1 LNGWQKF
8 NVEEGA
14 FVGRTMEG
22 SLNSFLCTTSEW
34 GDFEL
39 EVETT
44 VGPVTNQGIQFRTST
59 RPVTLQGGRGGVDGQ
74 AGRIYGLQAEVRR
87 FYPGQQ
93 TTGLLYGEGMLTGWF
108 SSPDK
113 WTTNGHHFFIDEG
126 WNKMRIVARGPHIQ
140 TWVNGHPVEDLVNEE
155 LYKAHP
161 KGSIGLQIHGLTGRE
176 PGFKENGLDLS
187 VPSVMKWRNI
197 RIRPL

>member
-1 LNGWQKF
+1 
-8 NVEEGA
+8 
-14 FVGRTMEG
+14 
-22 SLNSFLCTTSEW
+22 
-34 GDFEL
+34 
-39 EVETT
+39 
-44 VGPVTNQGIQFRTST
+44 
-59 RPVTLQGGRGGVDGQ
+59 
-74 AGRIYGLQAEVRR
+74 
-87 FYPGQQ
+87 
-93 TTGLLYGEGMLTGWF
+93 
-108 SSPDK
+108 
-113 WTTNGHHFFIDEG
+113 
-126 WNKMRIVARGPHIQ
+126 MRIVARGPHIQ